1 MNKQL
6 ELAKKGTVEIIT
18 IEELKE
24 VLKKKNP
31 VAYIG
36 YEPSGKI
43 HLGHLITIKKMID
56 LQKIGFKIK
65 ILLADYHAY
74 LNYKG
79 ELDEI
84 REIAEYNKRCFLA
97 MGLSKDTEF
106 ILGSEFQ
113 TDDDYVLDLYRL
125 AHITTLNRAKR
136 SMSQIIREAG
146 EHKVSEVLYP
156 LMQVIDMVH
165 LGVDVSVGG
174 MEQRKIHM
182 LARDNLPKIG
192 YTPPVCIHTPI
203 IHGTDGSEKM
213 SSSKGNFIA
222 VDDPPKVIKDKIMK
236 SYCPA
241 AKIDGNPVIEIAKYI
256 IFDENKK
263 F

>member
-84 REIAEYNKRCFLA
+84 REIAEYNKRCFFSY
-97 MGLSKDTEF
+97 G
-106 ILGSEFQ
+106 
-113 TDDDYVLDLYRL
+113 
-125 AHITTLNRAKR
+125 
-136 SMSQIIREAG
+136 II
-146 EHKVSEVLYP
+146 
-156 LMQVIDMVH
+156 
-165 LGVDVSVGG
+165 
-174 MEQRKIHM
+174 
-182 LARDNLPKIG
+182 
-192 YTPPVCIHTPI
+192 
-203 IHGTDGSEKM
+203 
-213 SSSKGNFIA
+213 
-222 VDDPPKVIKDKIMK
+222 
-236 SYCPA
+236 
-241 AKIDGNPVIEIAKYI
+241 
-256 IFDENKK
+256 
-263 F
+263 